1 MSHRPPGLLRV
12 GENPDVVMMICT
24 AGHVDHGKTRLVRLL
39 TGCNTDRLKEEQ
51 ERGMTI
57 ELGFAPCV
65 LGGNLCVGIVDVP
78 GHERF
83 VRNMVAGV
91 SGIDMAVLVV
101 AADDGVM
108 PQTIEHMQIMELLGV
123 RRGIVALTKID
134 LVAGD
139 LVLQRVEEVRGFL
152 EGTFMSSAPI
162 CPVSSETGDG
172 IFEFYDVLV
181 NKIEHLAKA
190 QRPGVFRMPVERSF
204 AQKGF
209 GVVVTGVPVSG
220 AVHVGDLVE
229 LVPGHVPGRV
239 RGIQR
244 FLRDAAEGG
253 YGQCLALNVPDFGK
267 RVPDR
272 GQVLCRPGYLQ
283 SGRCFHVLVK
293 TVSDLNPPLRNAE
306 QIKFH
311 TGTAEQLGT
320 VYLLKDKTLGK
331 SQAAPATIIV
341 SSPIPA
347 AAHDRFI
354 VRRPSPAA
362 TVCGGEILFVT
373 QEAQRPRKKDIL
385 GRINEYAALLE
396 NVDRSGPEFLE
407 KRLRYYLGVEK
418 VYATTDAMSKA
429 TLHATEDVQKCLDGL
444 AVCGVVL
451 ALDGGYYILNERY
464 AGLLAQVKGHIQQ
477 ARDNSVL
484 SLTVTDLQRAYDL
497 PAALWRRI
505 RTDLET
511 EGLASVQGD
520 RLLLQGAVE
529 SLPETDRRLM
539 EQILDLY
546 QKTGFQS
553 PRPDEVAGLL
563 QSSADRTGR
572 LFEFLCQ
579 NGRLV
584 RVNRN
589 VVLAADCLK
598 QAQSLVVQTILG
610 KGLLDSADFKYHIGS
625 TRKYALAIL
634 DYLDARKV
642 TVRIGNDRKLAANYE
657 KNLLK

>member
-123 RRGIVALTKID
+123 RRGIAALTKID

-139 LVLQRVEEVRGFL
+139 LVPQRVEEVRRFL

-181 NKIEHLAKA
+181 NEIEHLAKA

-220 AVHVGDLVE
+220 AVHVDDFVE
-229 LVPGHVPGRV
+229 LVPGHVSGRV

-589 VVLAADCLK
+589 VVLTADRLK

>member
-1 MSHRPPGLLRV
+1 M

-123 RRGIVALTKID
+123 RRGIAALTKID

-139 LVLQRVEEVRGFL
+139 LVPQRVEEVRRFL

-181 NKIEHLAKA
+181 NEIEHLAKA

-283 SGRCFHVLVK
+283 AGRCFHVLVK
-293 TVSDLNPPLRNAE
+293 TVSDLDPPLRNAE

-331 SQAAPATIIV
+331 SQAAPATIVV
-341 SSPIPA
+341 SNPVAA

-418 VYATTDAMSKA
+418 AFGATTDTMSKA

-477 ARDNSVL
+477 ARDNAVL
-484 SLTVTDLQRAYDL
+484 SLTVADLQKAYDL

-505 RTDLET
+505 KTDLET
-511 EGLASVQGD
+511 EGLASVKGD
-520 RLLLQGAVE
+520 RLLLQGGVE

-553 PRPDEVAGLL
+553 PRPDEVAGTL
-563 QSSADRTGR
+563 QSPADRTDR

-584 RVNRN
+584 RVNKN
-589 VVLAADCLK
+589 VVFTADCLR
-598 QAQSLVVQTILG
+598 QAQSLVVQTIRE

-642 TVRIGNDRKLAANYE
+642 TVRVGNDRKLAANYE